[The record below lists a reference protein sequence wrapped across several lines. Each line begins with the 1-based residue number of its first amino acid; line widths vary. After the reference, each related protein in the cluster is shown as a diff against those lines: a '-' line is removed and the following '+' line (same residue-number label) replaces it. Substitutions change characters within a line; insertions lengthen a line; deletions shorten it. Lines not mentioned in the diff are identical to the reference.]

1 MDKLDLI
8 IEKLESFDEL
18 KHITKSLRHG
28 QEVTNSKLDVLTL
41 EVRRLQGESVRFEG
55 KATAIVHDLINHDYT
70 IDILNRR
77 QLQLEADM
85 QQFKN
90 R

>member
-8 IEKLESFDEL
+8 LQKLESLDEL
-18 KHITKSLRHG
+18 KQITKSLRHG
-28 QEVTNSKLDVLTL
+28 QEVTHSKLDALTL
-41 EVRRLQGESVRFEG
+41 DVRRLQGESVRFEE
-55 KATAIVHDLINHDYT
+55 KTTEINSDLSNHDYT

-77 QLQLEADM
+77 QLQLEAEM
-85 QQFKN
+85 QQLKN